1 MDQDNSQLSSSQ
13 HEQIHP
19 LKEITY
25 GAISGMVGKLVEFP
39 FDTIKVRLQS
49 SSSDKHVSTL
59 KMIKQTYQNEGIF
72 NGFYKGLKAPL
83 VGACLEN
90 AILFSS
96 YNTASTIFVNILNDK
111 QDGKVVYNNDTVPF
125 WTKLVSG
132 GFAGFMASFV
142 LTPVELIKCQLQV
155 SNLTNSKVEH
165 SYASIIKTTLRKD
178 GVIGLWKGLNS
189 TILREVIGTA
199 IWFGTY
205 EYINEYFKTKKFK
218 SSILGNED
226 IQLLISGAMA
236 GVTFNFSMFPVD
248 TIKSNIQTND
258 LLNHGLTHNGFWNTA
273 RGIISKPGGIIN
285 LYNGLGITMIRCIP
299 ANALIFY
306 TYEFLKQNF

>member
-1 MDQDNSQLSSSQ
+1 MDQDTPH
-13 HEQIHP
+13 HERIHP
-19 LKEITY
+19 LKEITF

-39 FDTIKVRLQS
+39 LDTIKVRLQS
-49 SSSDKHVSTL
+49 STTSQTTFQ
-59 KMIKQTYQNEGIF
+59 MIKKTYQREGFI

-96 YNTASTIFVNILNDK
+96 YNTASTVFVNSLNDRH
-111 QDGKVVYNNDTVPF
+111 GKLYTSETIPF
-125 WTKLVSG
+125 WSKIVCG

-142 LTPVELIKCQLQV
+142 LTPVELVKCQLQV
-155 SNLTNSKVEH
+155 SNLIDTKH
-165 SYASIIKTTLRKD
+165 THTYGSIVKSVLRND
-178 GVIGLWKGLNS
+178 GVSGLWKGLNS
-189 TILREVIGTA
+189 TIAREVIGTA

-205 EYINEYFKTKKFK
+205 EYMNENTPDAFISNK
-218 SSILGNED
+218 D
-226 IQLLISGAMA
+226 IQLLVSGAMA

-248 TIKSNIQTND
+248 TVKSNIQTHDILND
-258 LLNHGLTHNGFWNTA
+258 GAKGNGFWKTTKL
-273 RGIISKPGGIIN
+273 IISKPGGIVN

-306 TYEFLKQNF
+306 TYELLKQNL

>member
-1 MDQDNSQLSSSQ
+1 MDQDLSLEPYPH
-13 HEQIHP
+13 HEQLHP
-19 LKEITY
+19 LKEITF
-25 GAISGMVGKLVEFP
+25 GAISGMVGKLIEFP
-39 FDTIKVRLQS
+39 MDTIKVRLQS
-49 SSSDKHVSTL
+49 STPEKHTTTL
-59 KMIKQTYQNEGIF
+59 QMIKQTYHNEGLL

-96 YNTASTIFVNILNDK
+96 YNTASTVLVNVLNDRLT
-111 QDGKVVYNNDTVPF
+111 KVVYTNDTLPF
-125 WTKLVSG
+125 WTKLTAG

-155 SNLTNSKVEH
+155 SNLTQSKVEH
-165 SYASIIKTTLRKD
+165 SYGSIMKSTLRND

-189 TILREVIGTA
+189 TILREVVGTA

-205 EYINEYFKTKKFK
+205 EYINEYFKHTRHDDPVVSNK
-218 SSILGNED
+218 NV
-226 IQLLISGAMA
+226 QLLISGAMA

-258 LLNHGLTHNGFWNTA
+258 LLNRGKAHSGFWSTTKT
-273 RGIISKPGGIIN
+273 IIAKPGGITN

-306 TYEFLKQNF
+306 TYEFLKRNF